1 MKRLVKKGF
10 SMIELLFV
18 MVILAALAAIAIP
31 SMSSGTESA
40 TLTSMR
46 SDMKNIM
53 ALLQSKYVDKQDYA
67 LVVPTAI
74 TTAAAGTDGFATGVT
89 LADNAKIPLSAGN
102 VLTITANSAAAGT
115 CTAAG
120 QGFEI
125 TITNPNVAGKSA
137 VFNSCTSGKIQV
149 GATN

>member
-1 MKRLVKKGF
+1 MNKLVKKGF

-40 TLTSMR
+40 TLTSMT
-46 SDMKNIM
+46 SDVRNAMTTM
-53 ALLQSKYVDKQDYA
+53 QAKYVDKQDYSEI
-67 LVVPTAI
+67 VVNEI
-74 TTAAAGTDGFATGVT
+74 TDVGAGTDGFATVALVDG
-89 LADNAKIPLSAGN
+89 AKIPLSKGN
-102 VLTITANSAAAGT
+102 LITITANAAAAGT

-125 TITNPNVAGKSA
+125 TVSNP
-137 VFNSCTSGKIQV
+137 TISGKTV
-149 GATN
+149 VFDSCNDSRVHTVVAP

>member
-1 MKRLVKKGF
+1 MNKLVKKGF

-40 TLTSMR
+40 TITSMT
-46 SDMKNIM
+46 SDVRNAMTTM
-53 ALLQSKYVDKQDYA
+53 QAKYVDKQDYSEII
-67 LVVPTAI
+67 VNEI
-74 TTAAAGTDGFATGVT
+74 TDVAAGTDGFATVT
-89 LADNAKIPLSAGN
+89 LVDGAKIPLSKGN
-102 VLTITANSAAAGT
+102 LITITANTAAAGT

-125 TITNPNVAGKSA
+125 TVSNPTIAGKTV
-137 VFNSCTSGKIQV
+137 VFDSCNDSRVHTV
-149 GATN
+149 VAP